1 MIDFTA
7 VPWLVYPA
15 TPPCV
20 AAMDEFVELCKPV
33 WIPACHEHSSHSQTV
48 TRLLKIACFNRSRQ
62 RRMFTKSVNCASAHP
77 LTPCRL
83 LADLGSLS
91 DQACDACV
99 HSPLSHRIRARRW
112 SCFCRSISR
121 TAIRY
126 VNRHTCALR
135 TAHSAQEA
143 GTDSFVS
150 CWLLQ
155 WVLDVA
161 VRMLLLGFELALYQ
175 PHEHFMIYWWVCV
188 LECIRSRLQV
198 P

>member
-1 MIDFTA
+1 MRAF
-7 VPWLVYPA
+7 A
-15 TPPCV
+15 TQ
-20 AAMDEFVELCKPV
+20 
-33 WIPACHEHSSHSQTV
+33 SSHQGAA
-48 TRLLKIACFNRSRQ
+48 LELFLQ
-62 RRMFTKSVNCASAHP
+62 EHQPHGYSVCE
-77 LTPCRL
+77 L
-83 LADLGSLS
+83 SL
-91 DQACDACV
+91 
-99 HSPLSHRIRARRW
+99 
-112 SCFCRSISR
+112 
-121 TAIRY
+121 
-126 VNRHTCALR
+126 LR